1 MNPSAGGTESARTV
15 LILGGT
21 GEAYRLAGE
30 IAAAPGWRPLTS
42 LAGRT
47 RSPRQPAGETISGG
61 FGGPAGMIECLTERR
76 ISAVIDATHPFAE
89 RISQNAAEAC
99 ARAGVPLV
107 RVERP
112 PWPEEP
118 GWRPVPG
125 LKEAAAFFRDRRE
138 RVFLT
143 VGKKEL
149 EAFKDAGQ
157 CFFLIRTIDTVESPT
172 PIEGAEYIQG
182 RGPFTAE
189 SEGVIMRDYG
199 ITWLVAKNSGG
210 EAGEGKLIA
219 AGELGVSVCMI
230 SRPVSPKGESVESV
244 DEAMDWLARL

>member
-1 MNPSAGGTESARTV
+1 
-15 LILGGT
+15 
-21 GEAYRLAGE
+21 
-30 IAAAPGWRPLTS
+30 
-42 LAGRT
+42 
-47 RSPRQPAGETISGG
+47 
-61 FGGPAGMIECLTERR
+61 MIDFLNERR

-149 EAFKDAGQ
+149 EAFQDAGQ
-157 CFFLIRTIDTVESPT
+157 CFFLIRTIDPVESPV

-182 RGPFTAE
+182 RGPLSAE
-189 SEGVIMRDYG
+189 SERGILSDYG

-210 EAGEGKLIA
+210 EAGEAKLIA
-219 AGELGVSVCMI
+219 AGELGVRVCMI
-230 SRPVSPKGESVESV
+230 SRPEAPEGDSVESV
-244 DEAMDWLARL
+244 DEALDWLARL